1 MDDVVKLDASC
12 LRRRHL
18 ARPVRSPTV
27 SGQGQW
33 LRGYAMALA
42 CAVAFGANP
51 LIPFQRSQN
60 ISSGSPDERVHRN
73 GQTVVGATRQPET
86 GGGGQSR

>member
-1 MDDVVKLDASC
+1 MRPASADDTLHG
-12 LRRRHL
+12 LF
-18 ARPVRSPTV
+18 VRPTV
-27 SGQGQW
+27 SGEGQW

-60 ISSGSPDERVHRN
+60 ISSNSPTNVN
-73 GQTVVGATRQPET
+73 IPTVIL
-86 GGGGQSR
+86 